1 MPPVTLLLVS
11 KGIELLRLF
20 YGCST
25 VVLICFTCPAITV
38 VTVMFYFGYRDSW
51 TVGRAKT
58 TPDPKCNTL
67 QTNKPK
73 KPCMRMTGFLI
84 ELYISPNC
92 KAHHIC
98 LILHQFRRTAT
109 DPHTRVRA
117 HCLYRHTT
125 RAAVLRP
132 RVLGTLNS
140 RVVSRVSSADR
151 LGKPEEKAEIME
163 HAGIDAD
170 R

>member
-1 MPPVTLLLVS
+1 MFHLSGDNSRDRHV
-11 KGIELLRLF
+11 LF
-20 YGCST
+20 WLPGQ
-25 VVLICFTCPAITV
+25 LD
-38 VTVMFYFGYRDSW
+38 GW
-51 TVGRAKT
+51 TGEDHTR
-58 TPDPKCNTL
+58 PKM
-67 QTNKPK
+67 QHATNKQTK
-73 KPCMRMTGFLI
+73 KTLHENDRVLI
-84 ELYISPNC
+84 ELHISPNC